1 MGGSITP
8 TPTDPIYVALAYGG
22 LIYIAGLCIVGGFI
36 YEILPRMKAAARRRV

>member
-36 YEILPRMKAAARRRV
+36 YEILPRVKAARRQG